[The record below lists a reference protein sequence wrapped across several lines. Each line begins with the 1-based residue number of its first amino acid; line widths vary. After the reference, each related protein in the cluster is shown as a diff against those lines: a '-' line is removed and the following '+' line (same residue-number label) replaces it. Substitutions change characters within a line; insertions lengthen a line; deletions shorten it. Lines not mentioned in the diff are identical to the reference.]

1 MGCVESS
8 DVTDFLRA
16 TNKEELIKL
25 YNEEINRINHIDKK
39 EKIDVENKKDLEKKM
54 LIQKILLEDSKYL
67 TFIVN
72 NCKEEH
78 VVKLKFYLMDYFNDT
93 RYWSKDNFER
103 HFEALRSFYENN
115 KQSFEVE

>member
-25 YNEEINRINHIDKK
+25 YNDEINRINHIDKE

-54 LIQKILLEDSKYL
+54 LLQKILLEDSKYL

-72 NCKEEH
+72 HCKDEH

-115 KQSFEVE
+115 KQSFDLE